1 MLEARAVSRAYRRAG
16 QRGEPVQALDD
27 VSAVVP
33 RGSTTALVGR
43 SGSGKSTL
51 ARCLALLERPDD
63 GDILID
69 GRTTRGLSGQKL
81 AAARR
86 SIQLVVQDPVRAV
99 NPRFTVA
106 EAVTEPLQ
114 VAGVGAKKRREKA
127 IELLREAQLDVDL
140 MDRPAR
146 RLSGGQLQ
154 RLVLAR
160 ALACAP
166 RALILDEALSGL
178 DLSVRARLIKL
189 LETLQGRHGLTYVLL
204 SHDLSLVAHLA
215 DRTYTL
221 EDGRTDRVRRTIS
234 RNTSLQV

>member
-1 MLEARAVSRAYRRAG
+1 M
-16 QRGEPVQALDD
+16 
-27 VSAVVP
+27 VP

-51 ARCLALLERPDD
+51 ARCLALLERPDA
-63 GDILID
+63 GDILVD
-69 GRTTRGLSGQKL
+69 GQTTHGLSGQKL

-86 SIQLVVQDPVRAV
+86 SVQLVVQDPVRAV

-114 VAGVGAKKRREKA
+114 VTGVGSKERREKA
-127 IELLREAQLDVDL
+127 AELLQEAQLDVDL
-140 MDRPAR
+140 LDRPAR

-160 ALACAP
+160 ALACNP

-178 DLSVRARLIKL
+178 DLSVRARLIEL
-189 LETLQGRHGLTYVLL
+189 LETLQDRHGITYVLL
-204 SHDLSLVAHLA
+204 SHNLGLVAHLA
-215 DRTYTL
+215 DRVYRL
-221 EDGRTDRVRRTIS
+221 EDGRVVSER
-234 RNTSLQV
+234 